1 MRTHTTRYRQR
12 SAARGPFFQAKLT
25 VNTSG
30 DAYEQEADRIADQVV
45 QRPAP
50 APSAIHQAS
59 SSPSFFSP
67 SVGSVQRKCA
77 ACEHEEKEKQG
88 IQRKE
93 GSAASP
99 SPSAIG
105 SMGDASGKAVPSIVS
120 DVLSSGGGQPMESS
134 TRQFMESRFGQDFSQ
149 VRIHTDSRAAESASA
164 IQARAYTSGRDVVFG
179 AGEYQPGSEGGR
191 RLLAHELVH
200 VGQQGGVSRMVQRD
214 GAEESK
220 DTGTAG
226 SGSGSASATQSAKE
240 DLAIQLIDDSGKISR
255 DEAKVR
261 APNQIRAISLADLVA
276 KLSAY
281 KKPIGRLYI
290 MTHSNSTASVEIH
303 DTQGNITTVALD
315 DVSKALSGKVSNAP
329 DEVVLLGCSMGSS
342 ASKLATLKQAVGATS
357 TSGFTCWTFTQRST
371 PFTYRGKPVTTD
383 DPNIPQQLKDQGVQ
397 SMMNGLTSADG
408 TAVKDCILGLGPTQ
422 SADLQTVKQIYF
434 KNRGMLV
441 AAWLSPHY
449 NYNWQADSI
458 CEKAATTSTS
468 PCKKIVT

>member
-12 SAARGPFFQAKLT
+12 SAAPRPFFQAKLT
-25 VNTSG
+25 VNTPG

-179 AGEYQPGSEGGR
+179 VGEYQPGSERGR

-200 VGQQGGVSRMVQRD
+200 VGQQGGGQSNWVLK
-214 GAEESK
+214 AEETSEALENGCRKKTYTECPGTK
-220 DTGTAG
+220 D
-226 SGSGSASATQSAKE
+226 SAKRLE
-240 DLAIQLIDDSGKISR
+240 YTDS
-255 DEAKVR
+255 
-261 APNQIRAISLADLVA
+261 
-276 KLSAY
+276 
-281 KKPIGRLYI
+281 
-290 MTHSNSTASVEIH
+290 MSVI
-303 DTQGNITTVALD
+303 N
-315 DVSKALSGKVSNAP
+315 
-329 DEVVLLGCSMGSS
+329 MGSCTLFLHGIDKS
-342 ASKLATLKQAVGATS
+342 GDYITSPYLEISPNETKRFTPSKEAV
-357 TSGFTCWTFTQRST
+357 
-371 PFTYRGKPVTTD
+371 D
-383 DPNIPQQLKDQGVQ
+383 
-397 SMMNGLTSADG
+397 
-408 TAVKDCILGLGPTQ
+408 TAVACHSECNGEG
-422 SADLQTVKQIYF
+422 V
-434 KNRGMLV
+434 
-441 AAWLSPHY
+441 LSHPY
-449 NYNWQADSI
+449 YCA
-458 CEKAATTSTS
+458 
-468 PCKKIVT
+468 